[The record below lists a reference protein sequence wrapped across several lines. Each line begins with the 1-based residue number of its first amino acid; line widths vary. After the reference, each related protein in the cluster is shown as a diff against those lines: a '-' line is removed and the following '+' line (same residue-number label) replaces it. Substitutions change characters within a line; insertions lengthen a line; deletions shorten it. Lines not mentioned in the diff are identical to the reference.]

1 MANAKQINQLNEAA
15 SLSAETK
22 LAVANPNT
30 TEAESATVSQLAQAV
45 AELNETG
52 AFAEQTLATSMGKN
66 LLAQVLTNKGV
77 ETTSSETL
85 IQMADKVN
93 ALNLS
98 SDIENVYATMIAS
111 REEFNLEAG
120 SGYLAFDINTK
131 TKATIFYHNG
141 FLHYIPWGHY
151 SSYAEWWAA
160 KTSSVAINIASY
172 AGTGV
177 GFSEDGSKVIVWTSQ
192 TAYSM
197 YRIED
202 NTLVLMYEAANLSR
216 DASSARYAI
225 SNDGQTVV
233 YAPYTT
239 SSSSTLCIYNH
250 VGGQQDITLPT
261 GMRSYNAI
269 KIHSDKLYVICNNSS
284 SARYLYEM
292 DFIVSEDG
300 IVTTS
305 NQSSYSCPN
314 LSGIEVV
321 DDVVLLIGSTF
332 TNTTAYDNAGYE
344 VSFRFI
350 ELGHFKN
357 GASAPEHQSFFFPQQ
372 TSVSSSITMWTS
384 GENPYISYFSP
395 FEYKKEDN
403 SIIISSMF
411 FDKDFVYDF
420 QNNELVIVPDN
431 YIAGLYD
438 QVNNS
443 NYFVYFDKS
452 AMLGILCVTNS
463 ASNSVLRRTVT
474 ATIST
479 AKEIKYKSKQL
490 IGKKMTLPNGEEWWG
505 MACVRTLEKVA
516 SGDFEINTEI
526 VPAVPDEGGAE

>member
-1 MANAKQINQLNEAA
+1 MQDIQINFNQNNLNKQIG
-15 SLSAETK
+15 SH
-22 LAVANPNT
+22 
-30 TEAESATVSQLAQAV
+30 
-45 AELNETG
+45 AELIY
-52 AFAEQTLATSMGKN
+52 ATTQGKN
-66 LLAQVLTNKGV
+66 AIATALTNKGV
-77 ETTSSETL
+77 ETSASETL

-98 SDIENVYATMIAS
+98 SDIENVYATMMAS
-111 REEFNLEAG
+111 QEEFNLEAG
-120 SGYLAFDINTK
+120 SGYMAFDINTK
-131 TKATIFYHNG
+131 TKATVFYHNG

-172 AGTGV
+172 TGTGV

-202 NTLVLMYEAANLSR
+202 NTLVLMYEAADLSR

-250 VGGQQDITLPT
+250 VGGQQDTTLSRS
-261 GMRSYNAI
+261 MRSYNDI
-269 KIHSDKLYVICNNSS
+269 KVHNDKLYVIGTDTS
-284 SARYLYEM
+284 SARYLHEM

-314 LSGIEVV
+314 ISGIEIV
-321 DDVVLLIGSTF
+321 DDVVLLEGSTF
-332 TNTTAYDNAGYE
+332 TNTTVYDNAGYE
-344 VSFRFI
+344 IDFRFI

-357 GASAPEHQSFFFPQQ
+357 GASAPLHQSFFFTQQ
-372 TSVSSSITMWTS
+372 ASISSSITMWSS
-384 GENPYISYFSP
+384 GDSPYISNFSP

-420 QNNELVIVPDN
+420 QNNELVSVPDN

-438 QVNNS
+438 QINS
-443 NYFVYFDKS
+443 NNYFIYFDKS
-452 AMLGILCVTNS
+452 TMLGILCTPTNS
-463 ASNSVLRRTVT
+463 SNAVPRRT
-474 ATIST
+474 ATYAISI
-479 AKEIKYKSKQL
+479 AKEINYKSKQL
-490 IGKKMTLPNGEEWWG
+490 IGKKITLPNREVWWG
-505 MACVRTLEKVA
+505 MACVRTLAKVA
-516 SGDFEINTEI
+516 SGDFELNNEI
-526 VPAVPDEGGAE
+526 VPAVPDNQGGEE